1 MTLHSGYR
9 KKMVAKMLQ
18 FIEQMGDQFAV
29 KEILFDYLSPP
40 WETSVQ
46 PLER

>member
-1 MTLHSGYR
+1 MNLKASCQSR
-9 KKMVAKMLQ
+9 FLVQMLQ

-29 KEILFDYLSPP
+29 KEILFNYLSPP
-40 WETSVQ
+40 WKTSVQ